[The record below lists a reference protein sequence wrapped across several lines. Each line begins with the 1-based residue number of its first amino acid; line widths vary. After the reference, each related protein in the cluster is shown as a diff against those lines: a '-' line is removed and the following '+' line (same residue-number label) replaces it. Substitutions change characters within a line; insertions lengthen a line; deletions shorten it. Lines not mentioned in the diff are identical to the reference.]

1 MDRDF
6 KGINPVNQDEL
17 VVIFIIIANFM
28 VSRVP
33 IDQDSS
39 TDILVHR
46 HASPLLGFAGK
57 KVETRGYMDFMTTF
71 GQGKLSRSFTIRY
84 LLVDADTSHFVL
96 IGIKTLNELGAIV
109 STPHL
114 KMKFPALKVKI
125 VTIMAD
131 QKQARQ

>member
-1 MDRDF
+1 MTRTVPPISCIGRLSRD
-6 KGINPVNQDEL
+6 
-17 VVIFIIIANFM
+17 
-28 VSRVP
+28 SRFP
-33 IDQDSS
+33 LTLSS
-39 TDILVHR
+39 VHR